1 MDIFSG
7 AAMERIMAGIV
18 AYEEHAAPGQMRPV
32 RVAGHGV
39 YERFTGT
46 LPSGYPPGPGPQP
59 TPTPTLNMGK
69 VGYGGMTASAEDW
82 STFGYGLVDFCCP
95 SINIH
100 AWFLEKMQAWKDGG
114 KVGPEPTPAD
124 AFIEDVD
131 LDAAPG
137 GPLEHKP
144 VGEGGIL
151 AGATCLAI
159 NPSCKVIDEGT
170 AVITGIEVAGNFV
183 VIFEMCP
190 CGDYD
195 GYTGS

>member
-39 YERFTGT
+39 YERFSGT
-46 LPSGYPPGPGPQP
+46 LPRGYPPHPTTFDPQR
-59 TPTPTLNMGK
+59 TLNMGK

-82 STFGYGLVDFCCP
+82 SSFGYGLVNFCCP
-95 SINIH
+95 SVNIH
-100 AWFLEKMQAWKDGG
+100 AYHLEKLQAWKDGG
-114 KVGPEPTPAD
+114 KAGPEPTPD
-124 AFIEDVD
+124 FVGDVA

-144 VGEGGIL
+144 VGDGGIL

-195 GYTGS
+195 GYTGST

>member
-46 LPSGYPPGPGPQP
+46 LPRGYPPGPGPQP
-59 TPTPTLNMGK
+59 PPPPTLNMGK

-82 STFGYGLVDFCCP
+82 STFGYGLVNFCCP
-95 SINIH
+95 SVNIH
-100 AWFLEKMQAWKDGG
+100 SAYLEHMQMWVDGG
-114 KVGPEPTPAD
+114 KVGPEPTPEPPVLTNVPD
-124 AFIEDVD
+124 
-131 LDAAPG
+131 
-137 GPLEHKP
+137 GPNRNKEI
-144 VGEGGIL
+144 GEGGIL

-170 AVITGIEVAGNFV
+170 AVITGIEVAGNYI